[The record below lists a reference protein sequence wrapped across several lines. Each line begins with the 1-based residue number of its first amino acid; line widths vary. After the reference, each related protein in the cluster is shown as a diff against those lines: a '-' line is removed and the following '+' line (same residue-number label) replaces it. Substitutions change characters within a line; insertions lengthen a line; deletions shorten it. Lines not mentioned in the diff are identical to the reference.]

1 MLEQAAQWI
10 ENNSI
15 HGQGIVISSRQR
27 VCYPEVTGYLI
38 PTLLSM
44 GKRDLAGEYARWLV
58 SIQRPDG
65 SFGGGNDG
73 RSYAFDTGQ
82 VVRGWVA
89 LVGRMPELE
98 VPLGRACDWLI
109 SSADPN
115 TGRLPVPPPGAD
127 WSLNTRG
134 EVSEGIHLYVLPP
147 LRQAGEALNRPHY
160 LAFADQ
166 ALRYYLDHVN
176 VTDFTQANALTHFFA
191 YMQEALL
198 DLGCEPEARAGMAS
212 VAQFQQSTGAVP
224 GYHDVPWICS
234 TGLAQLGLVWYRLGE
249 RRRAD
254 AALKFLSL
262 LQNPSG
268 GFFGSYGIGAT
279 YFPAEEIS
287 WAAKYAVEACRQ
299 QIAHHFDQ
307 TVAEYR
313 PAIDDCDG
321 RVRALLNRLGDVND
335 LRVLDAGCG
344 KGRYSAVIKR
354 RFPRA
359 EVIAMDISSAML
371 EHVPS
376 DIQTVQH
383 SILNMPFPDGAFDA
397 VLCVEALEHV
407 VQTGEGVK
415 ELARVLAPGGTLVI
429 IDKNRAKVGALAMPA
444 WERWFGVE
452 ELQGLMQANGVDADA
467 EFIGHDEITTPDGL
481 FVCWAGK
488 KMATDRNSAADAPVL
503 CANGRAAR

>member
-10 ENNSI
+10 ENHSVQ
-15 HGQGIVISSRQR
+15 GQGIVISSRQR

-38 PTLLSM
+38 PTLLSL

-58 SIQRPDG
+58 SIQRHDG

-89 LVGRMPELE
+89 LVDRMPELE
-98 VPLGRACDWLI
+98 APLGRACDWLL

-127 WSLNTRG
+127 WSLDTRG
-134 EVSEGIHLYVLPP
+134 EVSEGIHLYVLPS
-147 LRQAGEALNRPHY
+147 LRQAGHALNRPQY
-160 LAFADQ
+160 LAFTDK
-166 ALRYYLDHVN
+166 ALRYYLGHVN
-176 VTDFTQANALTHFFA
+176 LTDFTQANALTHFFA

-198 DLGCEPEARAGMAS
+198 DLGCEAEARAGMGS

-224 GYHDVPWICS
+224 GYHDAAWVCS
-234 TGLAQLGLVWYRLGE
+234 TGLAQLALVWYRLGE
-249 RRRAD
+249 RQRAD

-268 GFFGSYGIGAT
+268 GFFGSYGVGAT

-299 QIAHHFDQ
+299 QIAQHFNH
-307 TVAEYR
+307 TVAEYQ
-313 PAIDDCDG
+313 PAIDECDG
-321 RVRALLNRLGDVND
+321 RVRALLSRLGDLNG

-359 EVIAMDISSAML
+359 EVVAMDISSAML
-371 EHVPS
+371 QQVPS
-376 DIQTVQH
+376 EIKTVQH
-383 SILNMPFPDGAFDA
+383 SILNMPFADGAFDA

-415 ELARVLAPGGTLVI
+415 ELARVLAPDGTLII
-429 IDKNRAKVGALAMPA
+429 IDKNRAKLGALAMPE
-444 WERWFGVE
+444 WEHWFGVE
-452 ELQGLMQANGVDADA
+452 ELRGMMQTNGIDADA
-467 EFIGHDEITTPDGL
+467 EFIGHDQIITPDGL

-488 KMATDRNSAADAPVL
+488 KKAMDRNFAADAPLL
-503 CANGRAAR
+503 CANGRVVR

>member
-1 MLEQAAQWI
+1 
-10 ENNSI
+10 
-15 HGQGIVISSRQR
+15 
-27 VCYPEVTGYLI
+27 
-38 PTLLSM
+38 
-44 GKRDLAGEYARWLV
+44 
-58 SIQRPDG
+58 
-65 SFGGGNDG
+65 
-73 RSYAFDTGQ
+73 
-82 VVRGWVA
+82 
-89 LVGRMPELE
+89 
-98 VPLGRACDWLI
+98 
-109 SSADPN
+109 
-115 TGRLPVPPPGAD
+115 
-127 WSLNTRG
+127 
-134 EVSEGIHLYVLPP
+134 
-147 LRQAGEALNRPHY
+147 
-160 LAFADQ
+160 
-166 ALRYYLDHVN
+166 
-176 VTDFTQANALTHFFA
+176 
-191 YMQEALL
+191 
-198 DLGCEPEARAGMAS
+198 MAS

-313 PAIDDCDG
+313 PGIDDCDG

-371 EHVPS
+371 EHVPA

-397 VLCVEALEHV
+397 VFCVEALDAL

-415 ELARVLAPGGTLVI
+415 ELGRVLAPGGTLVI
-429 IDKNRAKVGALAMPA
+429 IDKNRAKVGALAA
-444 WERWFGVE
+444 GLGTLVRVE
-452 ELQGLMQANGVDADA
+452 ELQGLMQTNGVDAGA

-488 KMATDRNSAADAPVL
+488 KMATDMNSAADAPVL